1 MCGNVGLEASQE
13 DITLALT
20 LQSSSQQRNGDML
33 KVDLHI
39 HTADDPVDRLHHTGY
54 DVIDRAAEL
63 GLDALAITLH
73 EIQMTDARLVAYA
86 RERGVTLIPG
96 VERSIA
102 GKHVLL
108 LNFPAEAAERAKSF
122 EDLRR
127 AKDRW
132 AGLVIAPH
140 PFFPGPTCLGGLL
153 DRHPSLFDAVEFSY
167 FHTWWA
173 NFNERAVGWARTHG
187 KPVVGNSDLHDLRQL
202 GRTFSEVA
210 GTDRSAE
217 AICDAIRSGAV
228 AVRSSPVPLVELGL
242 VFGGMVLS
250 GWRPPRRQNV
260 TPTIEL
266 AG

>member
-1 MCGNVGLEASQE
+1 
-13 DITLALT
+13 
-20 LQSSSQQRNGDML
+20 ML

-39 HTADDPVDRLHHTGY
+39 HTADDPLDRLQHTGY

-73 EIQMTDARLVAYA
+73 ETQLTDARLVEYA

-96 VERSIA
+96 VERSIE

-108 LNFPAEAAERAKSF
+108 LNFPAEAAERTTTF

-127 AKDRW
+127 AKGRC

-153 DRHPSLFDAVEFSY
+153 DRHATLFDAVEFSY
-167 FHTWWA
+167 FHTRWA
-173 NFNERAVGWARTHG
+173 NFNERAVGWARTHN
-187 KPVVGNSDLHDLRQL
+187 KPLVGNSDLHDLRQL

-210 GTDRSAE
+210 GKDRSAD
-217 AICDAIRSGAV
+217 AICEAIRSGAV
-228 AVRSSPVPLVELGL
+228 VVRSSPVPLVELGQ

-250 GWRPPRRQNV
+250 GWRPPRRRIAAPASSLPGSPARHPDL
-260 TPTIEL
+260 TL
-266 AG
+266 S